1 MRFYLDSNVFIYAD
15 LNQEDIGDRA
25 RSLLREVQDGKQP
38 ASTSALTF
46 DELVW
51 TVKKHRDLEQA
62 IIAGEAFLGLSG
74 LDIVQVS
81 GDLLSIALEL
91 IRRYQLDPRDSI
103 HAASALLE
111 RAEVIV
117 STDKHFDKVKEL
129 KRRAL

>member
-1 MRFYLDSNVFIYAD
+1 M
-15 LNQEDIGDRA
+15 
-25 RSLLREVQDGKQP
+25 QDGKQP
-38 ASTSALTF
+38 ASISALTF

-91 IRRYQLDPRDSI
+91 IR
-103 HAASALLE
+103 
-111 RAEVIV
+111 
-117 STDKHFDKVKEL
+117 
-129 KRRAL
+129 